1 MSSLLILKFHKVHK
15 NLIMSGP
22 ARPTHTQGVSIKI
35 LAFGFFPPTSRSWDG
50 CCGLLTSKVIC
61 SIYLRPGFR
70 ISSWRWG
77 GGGGCEGGEGGEGG
91 GCGGGEGGGKDRNL
105 RVRPKQK
112 QEVLRLHSIVAQHC
126 TQTHIS
132 SPTLGTLR
140 FWGQGT
146 GIAPN
151 VFSSHESA
159 LMEG

>member
-1 MSSLLILKFHKVHK
+1 MSSLLILKVHKVHK

-22 ARPTHTQGVSIKI
+22 ARPTQGVSIKF

-77 GGGGCEGGEGGEGG
+77 GGGCEGGEGGEGG
-91 GCGGGEGGGKDRNL
+91 GCGGGGGGKDRNL

-146 GIAPN
+146 GIALN